1 MSGKVFV
8 YLGIWVICIGCGDS
22 SVPNSD
28 PLTLA
33 PEQLDMGEI
42 NGEELCVALESDVVV
57 SGYFFDDLDISE
69 RSAYTAGRSD
79 DDAPLAPNLTVLG
92 ATPDQ
97 YEVSTCAEDGRYEI
111 GGLSDGVYLVA
122 PTIEDRECS
131 TNNCS
136 SSFVQAI
143 EDNGRAV
150 MVTFGDSLA
159 VYGEAP
165 MFPDRFATLIGS
177 VAEIENRNVAIA
189 GTTSNDWLPE
199 GNYFQSRLAPHL
211 ADADLI
217 VITVGGNDLM
227 ELINDAASLLADIPA
242 AVVEARRIIRQVIT
256 NLEVMIEAIRT
267 VNPNVDIAFCLYP
280 DYTQATGTI
289 WQTINNVVGQGE
301 LALML
306 EEARE
311 AFPSAA
317 HNLILVD
324 VYGAAKGIA
333 LKDYLWTRS
342 NGQIDPLHF
351 SALGHVLY
359 AEELFKSLGGVL
371 IGDSPLGE
379 LGHSP
384 LGVEQDFGFVPVQ

>member
-1 MSGKVFV
+1 MSGKAFV
-8 YLGIWVICIGCGDS
+8 YLSVWFICIGCGDS
-22 SVPNSD
+22 STPNSD

-33 PEQLDMGEI
+33 PEQMDMGEA
-42 NGEELCVALESDVVV
+42 NGADRCVEIESEVVV
-57 SGYFFDDLDISE
+57 SGYFFDDLDVSE

-79 DDAPLAPNLTVLG
+79 DDAPLAPSVMVVG

-97 YEVSTCAEDGRYEI
+97 YEISTCADDGHYQI
-111 GGLSDGVYLVA
+111 GGLSEGVYLVA
-122 PTIEDRECS
+122 PTMEGRECS

-143 EDNGRAV
+143 EEDGRAV

-177 VAEIENRNVAIA
+177 VAEIDNRNIAIA
-189 GTTSNDWLPE
+189 GSTSYDWLPE
-199 GNYFQSRLAPHL
+199 GNYFQSRLVPHL
-211 ADADLI
+211 SDADLI

-227 ELINDAASLLADIPA
+227 ELISDAVSLLADIPG
-242 AVVEARRIIRQVIT
+242 AVAEARRIIRQVIT
-256 NLEVMIEAIRT
+256 NLESMIEAIRAI
-267 VNPNVDIAFCLYP
+267 NPNVDIAFCLYP

-301 LALML
+301 LALMI
-306 EEARE
+306 EEARA
-311 AFPSAA
+311 AFPSDA

-324 VYGAAKGIA
+324 VYGAAKGIP

-351 SALGHVLY
+351 SALGQVLY

-379 LGHSP
+379 LGNSP
-384 LGVEQDFGFVPVQ
+384 LGTERDFGFVPSE

>member
-1 MSGKVFV
+1 MSIRAFV
-8 YLGIWVICIGCGDS
+8 YLGVCFICIGCGDS
-22 SVPNSD
+22 STPNSD

-33 PEQLDMGEI
+33 PEQVDMSEP
-42 NGEELCVALESDVVV
+42 NEEERCVALESNVVV
-57 SGYFFDDLDISE
+57 SGYFFDDLDVSE
-69 RSAYTAGRSD
+69 RSAYTSGRSD

-92 ATPDQ
+92 ATPDE

-122 PTIEDRECS
+122 PAIEDRECS
-131 TNNCS
+131 TNNCT

-143 EDNGRAV
+143 EENGRAV

-199 GNYFQSRLAPHL
+199 GSYFQTRLVPHL

-227 ELINDAASLLADIPA
+227 ELISDAVSLLADIPG
-242 AVVEARRIIRQVIT
+242 AVAEARRIIRQVIT
-256 NLEVMIEAIRT
+256 NLEVMIEAIRA

-306 EEARE
+306 EEARD
-311 AFPSAA
+311 AFPSTA

-324 VYGAAKGIA
+324 VYGAAKGIEFR
-333 LKDYLWTRS
+333 DHLWTRA

-351 SALGHVLY
+351 SALGQVLY

-371 IGDSPLGE
+371 IGHSPLGE